1 MKIHIIDTIF
11 QSLFL
16 GLNVI
21 GYFLPLLVNN
31 HIYTIYYSMLEQPY
45 GLTIFGTYLFIT
57 IGYILYGYFIP
68 DKKRY
73 AVLVNVCISYAFGL
87 LSLSYAFISTS
98 YVYNQHLSLGYAS
111 FYMLFIS
118 LLFNIYYLKQERI
131 LKLLLFALKD

>member
-1 MKIHIIDTIF
+1 MKKHIIDTIF
-11 QSLFL
+11 QSIFL
-16 GLNVI
+16 GLNVV

-31 HIYTIYYSMLEQPY
+31 HIYTTYDSMLEQPY
-45 GLTIFGTYLFIT
+45 GLTILGTYLFIT

-87 LSLSYAFISTS
+87 LSLSYVYISTS

-111 FYMLFIS
+111 FYMLCIS
-118 LLFNIYYLKQERI
+118 LLFNTYYLKQEWM
-131 LKLLLFALKD
+131 LKMIGVQIKE